1 VSDELAESPDATS
14 DTADAA
20 DGWDDTADDA
30 ADVWDESEPEVAA
43 EAGAAD
49 VIRPEPTGVP
59 TVDAAVER
67 LAELDDLPTGE
78 HVAIYD
84 AVHRQLQDALA
95 DLDGA

>member
-14 DTADAA
+14 DTAD
-20 DGWDDTADDA
+20 DA
-30 ADVWDESEPEVAA
+30 PDIWDESEPEGAA
-43 EAGAAD
+43 DAEAAD

-59 TVDAAVER
+59 PVDAAVER

>member
-1 VSDELAESPDATS
+1 VSDELDETGPE
-14 DTADAA
+14 AA
-20 DGWDDTADDA
+20 DETAA
-30 ADVWDESEPEVAA
+30 ANLTL
-43 EAGAAD
+43 
-49 VIRPEPTGVP
+49 PEPTGVP